1 MVSSPWLRSPHST
14 SASLPVPENSS
25 NAYHKEIYTVL
36 FDPPSFLMVYSI
48 VRHLWKLSKMTKF
61 LPLHLIPIRKSQQ
74 ESSCDSISEAEDEI
88 QNSST
93 CVLESIS
100 ANNHSFGTFHSVNV
114 PIKLINAVQPQ
125 IEGCAIKIGEITCSL
140 VSFNRSEN
148 LQFMNSTMKV
158 QELEKKKPIVNLRI
172 SSALSALI
180 KKQMEIFLEI
190 DTLIQEPQ
198 KTVQE
203 DRHVD
208 FDIAT
213 TNQVVFSVNSFCNM
227 GSANFVFVT
236 SPKVFVA
243 NRRINDTVLVFEI
256 VFDPSGDTGFL
267 TVAKVLDDYVEI
279 LCREHQSHN
288 DGETNHAIIVFDPG
302 GKSDFCNFW
311 YSSHF
316 DAFCALRFPSFNIM
330 LEVSIHCICLNI

>member
-1 MVSSPWLRSPHST
+1 V
-14 SASLPVPENSS
+14 
-25 NAYHKEIYTVL
+25 
-36 FDPPSFLMVYSI
+36 
-48 VRHLWKLSKMTKF
+48 
-61 LPLHLIPIRKSQQ
+61 
-74 ESSCDSISEAEDEI
+74 
-88 QNSST
+88 
-93 CVLESIS
+93 
-100 ANNHSFGTFHSVNV
+100 
-114 PIKLINAVQPQ
+114 
-125 IEGCAIKIGEITCSL
+125 
-140 VSFNRSEN
+140 
-148 LQFMNSTMKV
+148 KV

-243 NRRINDTVLVFEI
+243 IRRINDTVLVFEI
-256 VFDPSGDTGFL
+256 VFDPSGDTEFL

-279 LCREHQSHN
+279 LYREHQSHN
-288 DGETNHAIIVFDPG
+288 DGETDRAVIVFDLG
-302 GKSDFCNFW
+302 GKSDFRNFW

-316 DAFCALRFPSFNIM
+316 DAFCVLRFPSFNIM
-330 LEVSIHCICLNI
+330 VLEVSIHCICLRI

>member
-1 MVSSPWLRSPHST
+1 
-14 SASLPVPENSS
+14 
-25 NAYHKEIYTVL
+25 
-36 FDPPSFLMVYSI
+36 MVYSI
-48 VRHLWKLSKMTKF
+48 VCHLWKKSKTEKQF
-61 LPLHLIPIRKSQQ
+61 FPLPPLRKSLQ
-74 ESSCDSISEAEDEI
+74 EPSIQSDSIPEAEREI
-88 QNSST
+88 SVAST
-93 CVLESIS
+93 SVLESIS
-100 ANNHSFGTFHSVNV
+100 ANNHCNFSFGTFHSVVV

-125 IEGCAIKIGEITCSL
+125 IKGCAIKIGEITCSL

-148 LQFMNSTMKV
+148 SQFMNSIVKV

-243 NRRINDTVLVFEI
+243 IRRINDTVLVFEI
-256 VFDPSGDTGFL
+256 VFDPSGDTEFL

-288 DGETNHAIIVFDPG
+288 DGETDRAVIVFDLG
-302 GKSDFCNFW
+302 GKSDFRNFW

-316 DAFCALRFPSFNIM
+316 DAFCVLRFPSFNIM
-330 LEVSIHCICLNI
+330 VLEVSIHCICLRI